1 MSALLR
7 AELLKL
13 RTTRTFVALVAT
25 AAALA
30 LLITG
35 LSAALTDVRSE
46 EDIRSFVVFDT
57 SGLFILLL
65 GAVGMAGEWRHRTIT
80 SSVLAAPDRVKLV
93 VAKVVAYA
101 LAGVVLALVVNLL
114 TMIVAT
120 VILSGRG
127 EETLSVAQLADLL
140 WRNLVLAALFGPLG
154 VGVGAL
160 VRNQAIAVVA
170 LLVASFAIEPAVLG
184 LAPAVGRFGPFVGAP
199 TGFIEDNTGFE
210 EVDLLAPGLALLVL
224 LTWIAVLC
232 GAGAA
237 ALRRRDLT

>member
-127 EETLSVAQLADLL
+127 EETLSVAQLADLF

-199 TGFIEDNTGFE
+199 TGFIEGNTGFE